1 MTLISILDVR
11 IILLQLSCLSLINVE
26 GLYHSEVDIIN
37 IYLSMHPHEGTRK
50 KGASNLNYILR
61 KGSDFQK

>member
-1 MTLISILDVR
+1 MTLISILDIR

-37 IYLSMHPHEGTRK
+37 IYLCMHPHEDTRK
-50 KGASNLNYILR
+50 KVTYNLNYILR
-61 KGSDFQK
+61 KESDFRK

>member
-11 IILLQLSCLSLINVE
+11 IILLQLSCLNLINVE

-37 IYLSMHPHEGTRK
+37 IYLCMHPHEDTRK
-50 KGASNLNYILR
+50 KDAYNLNYILG
-61 KGSDFQK
+61 KGSDF

>member
-26 GLYHSEVDIIN
+26 DLYHCEVDIN
-37 IYLSMHPHEGTRK
+37 IYLCMHAHEDTRK
-50 KGASNLNYILR
+50 KCVHNLNYILR
-61 KGSDFQK
+61 KWSDFQK